1 MILAIDPGNEKSGWC
16 LLKDNGEP
24 HDSGVFQNNEMLDV
38 VWGVHHAKNTVLA
51 IEMMKARGMPMS
63 NAAME
68 TLVWVGRFKQA
79 WHTPNAVRLVYR
91 FDIKMHICGAANA
104 KDANVWQALKDR
116 LGEPGTKKNPGPL
129 YGIQS
134 HARAALA
141 VGVYVHD
148 QLLGELQ

>member
-24 HDSGVFQNNEMLDV
+24 QDSGVVPNGKMLQWV
-38 VWGVHHAKNTVLA
+38 KEWPVEAKDVLA

-79 WHTPNAVRLVYR
+79 WRDPEAVRLVYR

-116 LGEPGTKKNPGPL
+116 IGEPGTKKNPGPL
-129 YGIQS
+129 YGVQS

>member
-1 MILAIDPGNEKSGWC
+1 MILAIDPGNEQSGWC
-16 LLKDNGEP
+16 LFANDTVR
-24 HDSGVFQNNEMLDV
+24 DSGILPNAEMLDI
-38 VWGVHHAKNTVLA
+38 VWGGHHAKGTVLA
-51 IEMMKARGMPMS
+51 IEMMRARGMPMS

-79 WHTPNAVRLVYR
+79 WHTPSAVRLQYR
-91 FDIKMHICGAANA
+91 MDIKMHICGAANA

-129 YGIQS
+129 YGVQS

-141 VGVYVHD
+141 VAVYTYD
-148 QLLGELQ
+148 QMKGELQ